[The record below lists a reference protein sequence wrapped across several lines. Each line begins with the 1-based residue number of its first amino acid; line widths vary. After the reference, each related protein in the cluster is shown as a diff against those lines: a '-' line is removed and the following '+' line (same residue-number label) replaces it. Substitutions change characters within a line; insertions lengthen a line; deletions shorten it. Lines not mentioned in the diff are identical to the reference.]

1 MYLSLVI
8 LQDTG
13 LYVRV
18 EFVCHSGPGYPRNK
32 GERLNPVLSYYKK
45 TL

>member
-18 EFVCHSGPGYPRNK
+18 EFVCHSGPGHPRNK
-32 GERLNPVLSYYKK
+32 RERDCPVLSYYKK

>member
-32 GERLNPVLSYYKK
+32 GERLSCTKLLKNK
-45 TL
+45 TR